1 MVEMKLG
8 TIEDTPPSPVFMIVF
23 VASLIF
29 GLLVTGSVN
38 APVNRPIPAYQ

>member
-1 MVEMKLG
+1 MTEGFTYGVNTG
-8 TIEDTPPSPVFMIVF
+8 MIVF